1 MPTFFFADFQCF
13 EGTSPSPK
21 CLCCGEICLCPAK
34 IAEAHATLIAF
45 PASSPMSAFPAQC
58 ASLDFRRGKNDL
70 PMPSASLAIA

>member
-34 IAEAHATLIAF
+34 IAGAHAALTAF
-45 PASSPMSAFPAQC
+45 SCEQPDIRFSAQC
-58 ASLDFRRGKNDL
+58 SSLDFRRGKNDL